1 MSNLTHFVL
10 NHFGPAS
17 TTVQGDP
24 FLVKELLNA
33 VDLEFSECFRMH
45 HPDNE
50 KNLLVI
56 RAFSHGNSVERMKN
70 RKKTGLN
77 REVQAV
83 HYPCISVTRGAR
95 VEGFVEVRAIGS
107 EEGESS
113 RVSPVARDKSRAV
126 STALNDCK
134 SNRKSSKNPDKE
146 IQTKMHRRRLLQIC
160 SSRRSLHWAW
170 SQAQEVRGR
179 ELHKLFYSRREMRQ
193 AWCQLKRKRSS
204 VDDCEKHT
212 HTVEGCAR
220 NTSIEWAMNP
230 L

>member
-50 KNLLVI
+50 KNLPVI
-56 RAFSHGNSVERMKN
+56 RAFSHGNLVERMKN

-134 SNRKSSKNPDKE
+134 SNRKSSKKSRQRNPNEDAPSQVAPNLQFKE
-146 IQTKMHRRRLLQIC
+146 VFALGMEPSARGARQRTAQTFLFKAGDA
-160 SSRRSLHWAW
+160 SSMVSI
-170 SQAQEVRGR
+170 
-179 ELHKLFYSRREMRQ
+179 K
-193 AWCQLKRKRSS
+193 
-204 VDDCEKHT
+204 EK
-212 HTVEGCAR
+212 EKFG
-220 NTSIEWAMNP
+220 
-230 L
+230 